1 MSAWLKPVADS
12 DGLSSI
18 EEDNTTE
25 LVNQAVVGSEATD
38 ASASSKPFDVAFAE
52 VSIEE
57 RNTALVVVVNDA
69 VLESEAGV
77 AFTEVF
83 TKSQIS
89 ELKWRFFKLNVSCYV
104 TVLLHVDAWWRT
116 YKIVS
121 ASLVPM
127 K

>member
-1 MSAWLKPVADS
+1 
-12 DGLSSI
+12 
-18 EEDNTTE
+18 
-25 LVNQAVVGSEATD
+25 
-38 ASASSKPFDVAFAE
+38 VAFAE

-89 ELKWRFFKLNVSCYV
+89 ELK
-104 TVLLHVDAWWRT
+104 
-116 YKIVS
+116 
-121 ASLVPM
+121 
-127 K
+127 